1 MKYYELTKDQIKAI
15 RIIKGYNP
23 DLRVRI
29 KMSYD
34 QILRTRTMIKDNRDG
49 FLESSTLLEM
59 MKMTDEQ
66 REKVYDSFVFQVAM
80 GKEDDE
86 KAYDLA
92 KVLEQLYRISDEA
105 EDKISVC
112 KKGYELYHDGFSDGV
127 DEAIEIVKG
136 GVVDEKHNNGI
147 NYPINAG

>member
-1 MKYYELTKDQIKAI
+1 MKYYDLTKVQIKAI
-15 RIIKGYNP
+15 RIIKGFFP

-29 KMSYD
+29 KMNYD
-34 QILRTRTMIKDNRDG
+34 QIVKIRTLIKDNQDG
-49 FLESSTLLEM
+49 FLDSSTFIEM

-66 REKVYDSFVFQVAM
+66 REKIYASFVYQVAI
-80 GKEDDE
+80 GKEEGE

-92 KVLEQLYRISDEA
+92 KVLEQLQRLSDEA

-112 KKGYELYHDGFSDGV
+112 EKGYELYHDGYSDGV

-136 GVVDEKHNNGI
+136 GVVYEKHNNCV

>member
-1 MKYYELTKDQIKAI
+1 MSYYELTKDQIKAI

-34 QILRTRTMIKDNRDG
+34 QIVRIRTLIKDNQDG
-49 FLESSTLLEM
+49 FLESSTRIGM

-66 REKVYDSFVFQVAM
+66 REKVYASFVFQVAM
-80 GKEDDE
+80 GKEEDE
-86 KAYDLA
+86 KAYDLE
-92 KVLEQLYRISDEA
+92 KVLEQLQRLSDEE

-112 KKGYELYHDGFSDGV
+112 EKGYELYHDGFSDGV

-136 GVVDEKHNNGI
+136 GVVYEKHNNGG
-147 NYPINAG
+147 NYPIIAG